1 MDGPN
6 IDYHAMAMGADI
18 LDGVVVVLIVV
29 VLSSIIVR
37 EFRRMKK

>member
-6 IDYHAMAMGADI
+6 IDYHAMAMGAAI
-18 LDGVVVVLIVV
+18 LEGVVVVLIVV

-37 EFRRMKK
+37 EFRRMKP

>member
-1 MDGPN
+1 MT
-6 IDYHAMAMGADI
+6 MGADI